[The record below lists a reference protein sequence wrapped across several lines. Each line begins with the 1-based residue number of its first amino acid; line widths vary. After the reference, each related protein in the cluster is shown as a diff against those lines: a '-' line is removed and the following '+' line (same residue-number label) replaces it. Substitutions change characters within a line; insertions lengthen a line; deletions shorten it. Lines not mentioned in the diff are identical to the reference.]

1 MKQMFRF
8 NLLLYVQL
16 FIAFCTFSQANDPQ
30 ATKILN
36 EISQKYKS
44 YTTLQ
49 TYFTLKV
56 EERDGKIISNQQ
68 GILHTKGDKYKL
80 ELPGQ
85 ELYCDNETCWL
96 YLKDANEVQI
106 NNYDPLEQS
115 IIPTQFYTIY
125 EKDYF
130 YALTE
135 EITENNKVYQIIE
148 LTPNDKSK
156 SYFKIKLSINKA
168 NKSITNIKVFDK
180 GGSRYVY
187 EIQKQTPN
195 LILDDTFFKFDATKH
210 PGIEVIDLK

>member
-8 NLLLYVQL
+8 NLLLYAQL

-56 EERDGKIISNQQ
+56 EERDGKIINNQQ

-156 SYFKIKLSINKA
+156 SYFKIKLSINKTS
-168 NKSITNIKVFDK
+168 KSITNIKVFDK

-195 LILDDTFFKFDATKH
+195 LILNDTFFQCDATKH

>member
-1 MKQMFRF
+1 MFRF

-195 LILDDTFFKFDATKH
+195 LILNDTFFKFDATKH

>member
-195 LILDDTFFKFDATKH
+195 LILNDTFFKFDATKH

>member
-1 MKQMFRF
+1 MFRF

-56 EERDGKIISNQQ
+56 EERDGKIINNQQ

>member
-8 NLLLYVQL
+8 NLLLYAQL

-56 EERDGKIISNQQ
+56 EERDGKIINNQQ

-156 SYFKIKLSINKA
+156 SYFKIKLSINKTS
-168 NKSITNIKVFDK
+168 KSITKIKVFDK

-195 LILDDTFFKFDATKH
+195 LILNDTFFKFDATKH

>member
-1 MKQMFRF
+1 MFRF

-16 FIAFCTFSQANDPQ
+16 LIAFCTFSQANDPQ

>member
-1 MKQMFRF
+1 MFRF

-56 EERDGKIISNQQ
+56 EERDGKIINNQQ

-156 SYFKIKLSINKA
+156 SYFKIKLSINKV

>member
-1 MKQMFRF
+1 MFRF

-195 LILDDTFFKFDATKH
+195 LILNDTFFKFDATKH
-210 PGIEVIDLK
+210 LGIEVIDLK

>member
-156 SYFKIKLSINKA
+156 SYFKIKLSINKT

-210 PGIEVIDLK
+210 LGIEVIDLK